1 MPIMPTTNNTL
12 GALRPGD
19 SATVIALDVS
29 EDLYHRLAGLGV
41 RVGKTVRLLRRGRFS
56 GPLHIRIGTTDLML
70 RACEARAIRVRPH
83 AS

>member
-1 MPIMPTTNNTL
+1 MSTTTAHL

-19 SATVIALDVS
+19 SATVVALDVS
-29 EDLYHRLAGLGV
+29 EDLYHRLAALGV

-70 RACEARAIRVRPH
+70 RACEARAIRVRPL
-83 AS
+83 SR

>member
-1 MPIMPTTNNTL
+1 MHVMPMTMPNL
-12 GALRPGD
+12 GSLRPGD

-29 EDLYHRLAGLGV
+29 EELYHRLAGLGV

-70 RACEARAIRVRPH
+70 RVCEARAIRVRPLP
-83 AS
+83 S

>member
-1 MPIMPTTNNTL
+1 MPKTAPTL
-12 GALRPGD
+12 GGLKPGEI
-19 SATVIALDVS
+19 ATVVALDVS
-29 EDLYHRLAGLGV
+29 EELYHRLAGLGV

-70 RACEARAIRVRPH
+70 RVCEARAIRVLPL